1 MSILFFLNFSLH
13 LLQEMGISLFI
24 FLNLLLIGIYGGG
37 RG

>member
-1 MSILFFLNFSLH
+1 MSIFFLNFSLN

-24 FLNLLLIGIYGGG
+24 FFNLLLIGIYGGG